1 MIFSKTLITALLAA
15 ANIAAAVP
23 IADASS
29 ALEARNVAEAE
40 KHGLE
45 PEAANRRGG
54 QVYSSNFTSTST
66 SL

>member
-1 MIFSKTLITALLAA
+1 MHFSTTLVTALLAA
-15 ANIAAAVP
+15 ANIAAAIP

-29 ALEARNVAEAE
+29 ALEARNVETE

-54 QVYSSNFTSTST
+54 QVYSSMSFG
-66 SL
+66 LRWL